1 MSASKNLGKV
11 FMTPKGIWDKNLNYT
26 KLDIVTNKVGKIS
39 CGYIATTDIEKN
51 VEITDNRWLKLFE
64 LLDGDLTDEYKAVQT
79 DVTNKATDVDTN
91 KKAVDLIYSQM
102 QKLYDVE
109 ISTTTP
115 TNERTGLWINPDDE
129 QSVNIPE
136 LKDNVVNTT
145 DTWSSQK
152 IYTELQSL
160 LAKITALETKT
171 QTVSDADAAA
181 YLGGN

>member
-1 MSASKNLGKV
+1 MILR
-11 FMTPKGIWDKNLNYT
+11 DKKFKALCQ
-26 KLDIVTNKVGKIS
+26 I
-39 CGYIATTDIEKN
+39 
-51 VEITDNRWLKLFE
+51 ITDTKWLKLFD
-64 LLDGDLTDEYKAVQT
+64 LVDGDITDEYKALQK
-79 DVTNKATDVDTN
+79 DVTNKAANVDTN
-91 KKAVDLIYSQM
+91 KKAIDTIYNAM

-109 ISTTTP
+109 ISTTAP
-115 TNERTGLWINPDDE
+115 TNERTGLWVNPDDE

-171 QTVSDADAAA
+171 QVASDEDAATF
-181 YLGGN
+181 LGGN

>member
-1 MSASKNLGKV
+1 MNASKNLGKV
-11 FMTPKGIWDKNLNYT
+11 FMTPKGIWDKTLNYT

-64 LLDGDLTDEYKAVQT
+64 LLDGDLTEEYKAVQT

-136 LKDNVVNTT
+136 LKDNVVNTI

-171 QTVSDADAAA
+171 QVASDEDAAA

>member
-1 MSASKNLGKV
+1 MAIKNLGKV
-11 FMTPKGIWDKNLNYT
+11 FMTPKGIWDKTLSYA

-39 CGYIATTDIEKN
+39 CGYIAMTDIEKN

-64 LLDGDLTDEYKAVQT
+64 LVDGDLTEEYKAVQT
-79 DVTNKATDVDTN
+79 DVTNKATDVDAN
-91 KKAVDLIYSQM
+91 KKSVDLIYSQM

-136 LKDNVVNTT
+136 LNDNVVNTT

-171 QTVSDADAAA
+171 QTVSDEDADT

>member
-1 MSASKNLGKV
+1 MMVKNLGKV
-11 FMTPKGIWDKNLNYT
+11 FMTPKGQWDKSLKYE

-39 CGYIATTDIEKN
+39 SGYIATTDIEKN

-64 LLDGDLTDEYKAVQT
+64 LLDGDLTEEYKAVQT

-152 IYTELQSL
+152 IYAELQSL

-171 QTVSDADAAA
+171 QTVSDTDAAA

>member
-64 LLDGDLTDEYKAVQT
+64 LLDGDLTEEYKAVQT
-79 DVTNKATDVDTN
+79 DVTNKATDVDSN

-152 IYTELQSL
+152 IYSELQSL

-171 QTVSDADAAA
+171 QTISDADADT

>member
-64 LLDGDLTDEYKAVQT
+64 LLDGDLTEEYKAVQT
-79 DVTNKATDVDTN
+79 DVTNKATDVDSN
-91 KKAVDLIYSQM
+91 KKAIDLIYSQM

-171 QTVSDADAAA
+171 QTVSDEDADT

>member
-1 MSASKNLGKV
+1 MATKNLGKV
-11 FMTPKGIWDKNLNYT
+11 FMTPKGQWDKSLSYT
-26 KLDIVTNKVGKIS
+26 KLHIVTNKIGKIS
-39 CGYIATTDIEKN
+39 SGYIATTDIEKN

-64 LLDGDLTDEYKAVQT
+64 LLDGDLTEEYKAVQT
-79 DVTNKATDVDTN
+79 DVTNKATDVDAN

-171 QTVSDADAAA
+171 QTVSDEDAAT

>member
-64 LLDGDLTDEYKAVQT
+64 LLDGDLTEEYKAVQT
-79 DVTNKATDVDTN
+79 DVTNKATDVDSN

-152 IYTELQSL
+152 IYAELQSL

-171 QTVSDADAAA
+171 QTVSDADAAT

>member
-1 MSASKNLGKV
+1 MATKNLGKV
-11 FMTPKGIWDKNLNYT
+11 FMTPKGQWDKTLSYT

-64 LLDGDLTDEYKAVQT
+64 LLDGDLTEEYKAVQT
-79 DVTNKATDVDTN
+79 DITNKATDVDTN

-129 QSVNIPE
+129 QSVNISE
-136 LKDNVVNTT
+136 LKDMILYIMN
-145 DTWSSQK
+145 
-152 IYTELQSL
+152 L
-160 LAKITALETKT
+160 
-171 QTVSDADAAA
+171 
-181 YLGGN
+181 

>member
-1 MSASKNLGKV
+1 MMVKNLGKV
-11 FMTPKGIWDKNLNYT
+11 FMTPKGQWDKSLKYE

-39 CGYIATTDIEKN
+39 SGYIATTDIEKN

-64 LLDGDLTDEYKAVQT
+64 LLDGDLTEEYKAVQT

-160 LAKITALETKT
+160 LARITALETKT
-171 QTVSDADAAA
+171 QTVSDTDAAA

>member
-1 MSASKNLGKV
+1 MMVKNLGKV
-11 FMTPKGIWDKNLNYT
+11 FMTPKGQWDKSLKYE

-39 CGYIATTDIEKN
+39 SGYIATTDIEKN

-64 LLDGDLTDEYKAVQT
+64 LLDGDLTEEYKAVQT

-152 IYTELQSL
+152 IYAELQSL

-171 QTVSDADAAA
+171 QTVSDAGADRA
-181 YLGGN
+181 

>member
-1 MSASKNLGKV
+1 
-11 FMTPKGIWDKNLNYT
+11 
-26 KLDIVTNKVGKIS
+26 
-39 CGYIATTDIEKN
+39 
-51 VEITDNRWLKLFE
+51 
-64 LLDGDLTDEYKAVQT
+64 
-79 DVTNKATDVDTN
+79 
-91 KKAVDLIYSQM
+91 M

-109 ISTTTP
+109 ISTTAP
-115 TNERTGLWINPDDE
+115 TNERTGLWVNPDDE

-152 IYTELQSL
+152 IYTELQAF

-171 QTVSDADAAA
+171 QIASDADAAT

>member
-1 MSASKNLGKV
+1 
-11 FMTPKGIWDKNLNYT
+11 MTPKGQWDKTLSYT
-26 KLDIVTNKVGKIS
+26 KLDIVTNKIGKIS
-39 CGYIATTDIEKN
+39 SGYIATTDIPKDT
-51 VEITDNRWLKLFE
+51 EIADGKWLKLFD
-64 LLDGDLTDEYKAVQT
+64 LVDGDITDEYKALQK
-79 DVTNKATDVDTN
+79 DVTNKATNVDTN
-91 KKAVDLIYSQM
+91 KKAIDTIYNAM

-160 LAKITALETKT
+160 LARITALETKT
-171 QTVSDADAAA
+171 QTVSDTDAAA